1 MRQEKRP
8 TGLGCTFSPP
18 AYSNTTRKR
27 VKPEGND
34 YLQSHISRTPYPQ
47 LEGAQDSVTTYSP
60 EKASIP
66 QNET

>member
-1 MRQEKRP
+1 MITYR
-8 TGLGCTFSPP
+8 
-18 AYSNTTRKR
+18 A
-27 VKPEGND
+27 
-34 YLQSHISRTPYPQ
+34 ISAALHTPQ